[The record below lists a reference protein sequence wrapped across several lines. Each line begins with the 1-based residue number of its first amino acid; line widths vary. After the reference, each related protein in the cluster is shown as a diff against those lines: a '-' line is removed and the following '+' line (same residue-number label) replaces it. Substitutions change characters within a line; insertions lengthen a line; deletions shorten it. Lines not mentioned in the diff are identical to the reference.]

1 MKLITIHE
9 FSMMHDQVKCEEN
22 CAVGENTGERIIKSR
37 NSANFIN
44 SVFMKICLRK
54 ESRFCQ

>member
-22 CAVGENTGERIIKSR
+22 CADGENTGEWISNSR
-37 NSANFIN
+37 NSANFFN
-44 SVFMKICLRK
+44 TGFMKICLRK
-54 ESRFCQ
+54 QCRFCQ